1 VQKMLRHTDA
11 QVTTERYAHL
21 VPGYLQEQITRLKLI
36 SFASPLLPPAA
47 NDKGPTDPAGP
58 NTQELLEVGLERE
71 TGIEPATLSLG
82 MRSDDSAGHGGGWQ
96 PVERPALGDRER
108 TVALPGFATFC
119 TREAPIEPQKIALD
133 ARDAEDGHTA
143 RQRARR
149 CPQVVSGVVA
159 WLSVSDVAK
168 QLRVSSATVYRL
180 IHRGEL
186 RHARASNAIRIS
198 PADLATFVRGGS

>member
-1 VQKMLRHTDA
+1 VGLPPLSGRLVVEDLREA
-11 QVTTERYAHL
+11 
-21 VPGYLQEQITRLKLI
+21 IN
-36 SFASPLLPPAA
+36 LLPPTPFASSLLQAA
-47 NDKGPTDPAGP
+47 ESAPSGVHNSTIGAEENQGF
-58 NTQELLEVGLERE
+58 GLERE
-71 TGIEPATLSLG
+71 TG

>member
-1 VQKMLRHTDA
+1 MGLPPLSGRLVVEDLREA
-11 QVTTERYAHL
+11 
-21 VPGYLQEQITRLKLI
+21 IN
-36 SFASPLLPPAA
+36 LLPPTPFASSLLQAA
-47 NDKGPTDPAGP
+47 ESAPSGVHNSTIGAEENQGF
-58 NTQELLEVGLERE
+58 GLERE
-71 TGIEPATLSLG
+71 TGVEPATLSLG